1 MNMML
6 NIVKGRHCSV
16 KTQTYYY
23 LRLMLQKLPYKCLH
37 ESKTEKKSLSLGV
50 IVLTV
55 IHCIRVLHYEEKC

>member
-6 NIVKGRHCSV
+6 NIVKGRHRSV

-37 ESKTEKKSLSLGV
+37 ESKTEKKPFPWCYCFNC
-50 IVLTV
+50 
-55 IHCIRVLHYEEKC
+55 HPLHQSITL